1 MSPSTADDLSP
12 ENSERPA
19 GAAVKRLQLKLNG
32 RVQGVGFRP
41 FVYRLATSL
50 NLAGSVRNT
59 SDGVT
64 IDVQGVA
71 DTVDRFVQEL
81 PRQLPPHAS
90 FEKQEI
96 TQLPPTACD
105 GFRIEDSRSV
115 ELAGATVVPD
125 LATCPA
131 CLEEISDPGNR
142 RHRFP
147 FTNCT
152 HCGPRYSIIEA
163 VPYDRSRTTMKRF
176 TMCAECQSEYD
187 DPTNRRFHAQPNACS
202 VCGPHLEL
210 WDPKGKKLA
219 DRDAALIEACDAIAE
234 GYIVA
239 LKGLGGFQLL
249 VDARNESA
257 VTRLRHR
264 KHRPSKPFAL
274 MYPDL
279 ATIRPDFMVGSSE
292 EQALLS
298 AAAPIVLVKQLPAH
312 DGYIA
317 PSVAPQNP
325 YHGVMLPYT
334 PLHRLLMK
342 ELAFPIVATS
352 GNLSEEPICID
363 EHEAL
368 DQLVNIA
375 DLFLVHDRPIARPL
389 DDSVVHIVR
398 NTLVVLRAA
407 RGYAPVTLSLDTVPP
422 SCLATGAHLKNTI
435 AFTSGRQVVVSQH
448 IGDLSG
454 PKSHAAMEAAIES
467 VENLYTTSF
476 HRAACDLHPDYHS
489 TQVAKRLDRNP
500 LAVQHH
506 YAHVLSC
513 MTEHKLKPPVLG
525 VSWDGTGFG
534 TDGTI
539 WGGEF
544 LLATDSGFERA
555 AHLRTFPLPGGDKAI
570 EEPKRSAIGLLYE
583 IYGSDLRKL
592 DDLEPVRQFSDVDL
606 GVILKM
612 IDTRVNTF
620 LTSSAGRL
628 FDGLASLLGLS
639 HVTSYEGEAAM
650 LLQFAAER
658 SHPDSPYPFSIDSRG
673 QMLVVDWE
681 PMVRGVIE
689 DLRRKVALDMIAA
702 RCHHTLVKMIGMVVK
717 KTEIDKVVLTGG
729 CFQNRLLLEQTIER
743 LSSLGKQV
751 HWHQR
756 IPTNDGGI
764 SLGQAAAF
772 IHHFQNE

>member
-1 MSPSTADDLSP
+1 MSQSTADDLSP
-12 ENSERPA
+12 ENKERPA
-19 GAAVKRLQLKLNG
+19 GAAVKHVQLKLNG

-41 FVYRLATSL
+41 YVYRLAISL

-71 DTVDRFVQEL
+71 ETVDRFVREL

-90 FEKQEI
+90 IEKQEI
-96 TQLPPTACD
+96 IQLPPTGYD
-105 GFRIEDSRSV
+105 NFRIEDSRNE

-142 RHRFP
+142 RHRYP

-163 VPYDRSRTTMKRF
+163 VPYDRPRTTMKRF
-176 TMCAECQSEYD
+176 TMCAECRSEYD
-187 DPTNRRFHAQPNACS
+187 NPANRRFHAQPNACP

-210 WDPKGKKLA
+210 WDPKGKILA
-219 DRDAALIEACDAIAE
+219 DRDVALVDACDAIAN

-257 VTRLRHR
+257 VARLRHR

-279 ATIRPDFMVGSSE
+279 ATIRTNFVVRASE

-298 AAAPIVLVKQLPAH
+298 AAAPIVLLRQLPAH
-312 DGYIA
+312 GDNIA
-317 PSVAPQNP
+317 AGVAPHNP

-334 PLHRLLMK
+334 PLHHLLMK

-368 DQLVNIA
+368 DQLGGIA

-389 DDSVVHIVR
+389 DDSVTHIVKD
-398 NTLVVLRAA
+398 TLVVLRAA
-407 RGYAPVTLSLDTVPP
+407 RGYAPVTLSLNTVPP

-435 AFTSGRQVVVSQH
+435 AFTSGRQIVVSQH

-454 PKSHAAMEAAIES
+454 PKSHTAMETAIGS

-489 TQVAKRLDRNP
+489 TQVAKRFDPDP
-500 LAVQHH
+500 LTVQHH

-513 MTEHKLKPPVLG
+513 MREHGLEPPVLG
-525 VSWDGTGFG
+525 VSWDGTGYG

-544 LLATDSGFERA
+544 LLATDSGFERV

-583 IYGSDLRKL
+583 IYGSDLREL
-592 DDLEPVRQFSDVDL
+592 SDLEPIQQFSDVDL

-612 IDTRVNTF
+612 IDNRVNTF

-639 HVTSYEGEAAM
+639 HVTTYEGEAAM

-658 SHPDSPYPFSIDSRG
+658 SRPDHPYPFTVGSHG
-673 QMLVVDWE
+673 QMLVPDWE

-689 DLRRKVALDMIAA
+689 DIRRKVALDLIAA
-702 RCHHTLVKMIGMVVK
+702 RCHHTLVEMIGMVVESAK
-717 KTEIDKVVLTGG
+717 IDKVVLTGG
-729 CFQNRLLLEQTIER
+729 CFQNRLLLERTIER
-743 LSSLGKQV
+743 LSSLSKQV
-751 HWHQR
+751 YWHQR

-772 IHHFQNE
+772 IHRSQSE